1 MPVTPVTGI
10 FVFGCDA
17 PNVES
22 SLNDGIALLAIV
34 VAHGMDKKGFV
45 TG

>member
-17 PNVES
+17 PNVEGGLS
-22 SLNDGIALLAIV
+22 DGIALLAIV
-34 VAHGMDKKGFV
+34 VAHGMDKNGFV